1 MMYALCLSPDARS
14 QLSDQV
20 TQNGT
25 FSHHFLAADG
35 RCCSTAVVAIEQ
47 GLEAVSVQVRLGSTV
62 NSLTIPK
69 AEDVADRIAC
79 FLEEL
84 AICNDPKITPD
95 ADVQLTISIS
105 EPNAKRLFSQSIEGY
120 RSANAEL
127 DTAIAE
133 ENWSAIHTAQSRRE
147 LHASTI
153 ALIVNKCSVGIAEG
167 VRP

>member
-14 QLSDQV
+14 QLLAQA

-25 FSHHFLAADG
+25 FLHHFFADDV
-35 RCCSTAVVAIEQ
+35 RRATAVVAIEQ
-47 GLEAVSVQVRLGSTV
+47 DLEAVSVQVRLGSTV
-62 NSLTIPK
+62 NSLTIPNS
-69 AEDVADRIAC
+69 EDVAERIAC

-84 AICNDPKITPD
+84 AICIDPRMTPD
-95 ADVQLTISIS
+95 ADAQLTISIL

-127 DTAIAE
+127 DAAIE
-133 ENWSAIHTAQSRRE
+133 KENWGAIHIAQSRRD

-153 ALIVNKCSVGIAEG
+153 ALIVNKCSVGVEVG

>member
-1 MMYALCLSPDARS
+1 MMYALRLSPDARS
-14 QLSDQV
+14 QLSAQA

-25 FSHHFLAADG
+25 FSHHFFADDVR
-35 RCCSTAVVAIEQ
+35 RCATAVVAIEQ

-62 NSLTIPK
+62 NSLTIPNS
-69 AEDVADRIAC
+69 EDVAERIAC

-84 AICNDPKITPD
+84 AICIDPRMTPD
-95 ADVQLTISIS
+95 ADAQLTISIL

-127 DTAIAE
+127 DAAIE
-133 ENWSAIHTAQSRRE
+133 KENWSAIHTAQSRRD

-153 ALIVNKCSVGIAEG
+153 ALIVNKCSVGVEVG

>member
-25 FSHHFLAADG
+25 FSHHFFAEDG
-35 RCCSTAVVAIEQ
+35 RCCATAVVAIEQ

-69 AEDVADRIAC
+69 TDHVAERIAC

-84 AICNDPKITPD
+84 AICNDPRITPD
-95 ADVQLTISIS
+95 ADAQLTISIL

-127 DTAIAE
+127 DAAIAK
-133 ENWSAIHTAQSRRE
+133 ENWSAIHTALSRRD

-153 ALIVNKCSVGIAEG
+153 ALIVNKCSIGTEVGE
-167 VRP
+167 RP

>member
-1 MMYALCLSPDARS
+1 MYALCLSPDARS

-25 FSHHFLAADG
+25 FSHHLFARDG
-35 RCCSTAVVAIEQ
+35 RCCATAIVAIEQ

-69 AEDVADRIAC
+69 TEHVFERIAC
-79 FLEEL
+79 LLEEL
-84 AICNDPKITPD
+84 ALCNDPRITPD
-95 ADVQLTISIS
+95 ADELTISIL

-127 DTAIAE
+127 DAAIAK
-133 ENWSAIHTAQSRRE
+133 ENWSAIHTAQSLRD

-153 ALIVNKCSVGIAEG
+153 ALIVNKCSVGIEVG